1 MSSPP
6 WSEQDS
12 QAFIDFGRYFVPER
26 ERQVAT
32 VAGLIPPREGPFTAL
47 DLACGEG
54 LLAEAILERFPQAT
68 VLGLDLSPAML
79 ARASERLAAYG
90 ERFQTRQ
97 FDLAAGDWR
106 GPEGAA
112 HAIVSSLSVHHLDGP
127 QKRALFADLWR
138 MLAPGG
144 ALVIADVVLPATLE
158 ARALAAATWE
168 EEVARRALALD
179 GSTAALDY
187 FRREGWNMYRAEVPD
202 DYDKPSTLA
211 EQLAWLAEA
220 GFVGV
225 DVAWML
231 AGHAI
236 FGGRKAGA

>member
-1 MSSPP
+1 MSNPP
-6 WSEQDS
+6 WSEGDS

-26 ERQVAT
+26 ERQAAT
-32 VAGLIPPREGPFTAL
+32 VCALIPAREGPFTAL

-54 LLAEAILERFPQAT
+54 LLAEAILARFPAAT
-68 VLGLDLSPAML
+68 VVGLDLSPTML

-90 ERFQTRQ
+90 ERFQARQ
-97 FDLAAGDWR
+97 FDLADAAWR
-106 GPEGAA
+106 SPTGGA
-112 HAIVSSLSVHHLDGP
+112 HAIVSSLSVHHLDAA

-144 ALVIADVVLPATLE
+144 ALVIADVVLAATPE
-158 ARALAAATWE
+158 ARELAAATWD
-168 EEVARRALALD
+168 EEVARRALELD
-179 GSTAALDY
+179 GDTAALDY
-187 FRREGWNMYRAEVPD
+187 FRRQGWNMYRADVPD

-211 EQLAWLAEA
+211 EQLGWLAEA

-236 FGGRKAGA
+236 FAGRKP